1 MRKTKE
7 IEDNV
12 YKIDFGVEDEN
23 EIEAENE
30 KKTLKEEAE
39 KLDTEIAKE
48 LQPKNGKIIKIID
61 DDDEIDDIFGNVGGL
76 DIEQTSEEKQKD
88 ETEQK
93 TVEKTKKSFYT
104 IV

>member
-1 MRKTKE
+1 MAGNLLRKTKE

-12 YKIDFGVEDEN
+12 YKIDFGVEDET

-48 LQPKNGKIIKIID
+48 LQPKNGKIIKIIFD
-61 DDDEIDDIFGNVGGL
+61 KMTSVMYIEI
-76 DIEQTSEEKQKD
+76 T
-88 ETEQK
+88 K
-93 TVEKTKKSFYT
+93 TIK
-104 IV
+104 